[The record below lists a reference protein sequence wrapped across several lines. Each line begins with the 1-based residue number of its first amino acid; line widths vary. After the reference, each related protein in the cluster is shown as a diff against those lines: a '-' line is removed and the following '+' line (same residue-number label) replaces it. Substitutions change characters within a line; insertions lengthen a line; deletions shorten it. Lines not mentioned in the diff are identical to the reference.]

1 MPEESNPKRKP
12 ETVLFYNKTK
22 VAVDVL
28 DQMARLYSCKAASRR
43 WPMHV
48 FYNVLDMS
56 LINARIVYKEVC
68 QSSIS
73 RRCFNQQ
80 VASELTGHKPLEE
93 VEHGSDDVI
102 GDEPEPRERKTCR
115 ARNCNKNRTTDRC
128 AKCQKPVCGKCA
140 IKTCPTC

>member
-1 MPEESNPKRKP
+1 
-12 ETVLFYNKTK
+12 
-22 VAVDVL
+22 
-28 DQMARLYSCKAASRR
+28 MARLYSCKAASRR

-56 LINARIVYKEVC
+56 LINAWIVYKEVC

-73 RRCFNQQ
+73 RRCFIQQ

-102 GDEPEPRERKTCR
+102 EDEPEPRERKTCR
-115 ARNCNKNRTTDRC
+115 ARNCNKNRTTDQC
-128 AKCQKPVCGKCA
+128 AKCQKPVCVASAPSKPVLHAKELTRNDLCLWQLVCV
-140 IKTCPTC
+140 K